1 MNELVKSLME
11 KANLDEAVAK
21 KVTEVV
27 ASFLEDKLPAPAG
40 SMASKA
46 VRGLDVEDLAETA
59 MDKIGDMF

>member
-11 KANLDEAVAK
+11 KANLDEVAAK

-27 ASFLEDKLPAPAG
+27 ASFLEGKLPEPAG
-40 SMASKA
+40 SMASKV
-46 VRGLDVEDLAETA
+46 VRGLDVEDLAESA